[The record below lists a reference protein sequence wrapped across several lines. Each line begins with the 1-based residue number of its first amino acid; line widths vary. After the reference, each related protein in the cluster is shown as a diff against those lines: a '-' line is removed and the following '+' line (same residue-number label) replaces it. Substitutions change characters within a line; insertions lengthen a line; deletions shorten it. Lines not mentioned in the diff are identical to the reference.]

1 MLNVVVV
8 SDFGHVEGGNT
19 SVALSSAIGLA
30 RKGHHVTLFSA
41 VPPIDE
47 RILES
52 GIRVVCTKQH
62 AIGTDP
68 NRVRALTQGLWNFKA
83 ARSMAG
89 TLHGLDPQSTVI
101 HVHGWTKSLSTSVI
115 RVAVSRKFKVVCTLH
130 DYFSACP
137 NGSFFNYARNEVCE
151 LRPLSPACI
160 ASQCDRWHYGH
171 KLWRVARQ
179 VVQNRWGGIPRDVRH
194 FIAVSEFSGRML
206 NPFFSPGAQIYH
218 VQNPVHISRTE
229 PVDVRSNSAYVMVGR
244 IAQEKGPLLLAEAAH
259 KSGCEALFIGDGE
272 KRADV
277 LHICPSAKVT
287 GWLAPNDLSKR
298 LREARVLVFP
308 SLWYETDG
316 LAVLEG
322 AALGIPVIVSDGS
335 AARSSVID
343 GVTGLW
349 FKAGDREDLER
360 KMAIMRDGECVARM
374 GLAAYAHYWR
384 RPRTIERHV
393 QELEEVYEKIL
404 NR

>member
-1 MLNVVVV
+1 MN
-8 SDFGHVEGGNT
+8 
-19 SVALSSAIGLA
+19 
-30 RKGHHVTLFSA
+30 
-41 VPPIDE
+41 
-47 RILES
+47 
-52 GIRVVCTKQH
+52 QH

-68 NRVRALTQGLWNFKA
+68 IRVRALTQGLWNFWA
-83 ARSMAG
+83 ARSMAN
-89 TLHGLDPQSTVI
+89 LLQGLDSRTTVI
-101 HVHGWTKSLSTSVI
+101 HVHGWTKALSASVI
-115 RVAVSRKFKVVCTLH
+115 RTALTMKFKVICTLH

-137 NGSFFNYARNEVCE
+137 NGSFFNYGRNATCE
-151 LRPLSPACI
+151 LQPLSRACI
-160 ASQCDRWHYGH
+160 VSQCDRCHYGH
-171 KLWRVARQ
+171 KLWRLARQ
-179 VVQNRWGGIPRDVRH
+179 FVQNRFGGLPSEIRH
-194 FIAVSEFSGRML
+194 FIAVSEVSGRIL
-206 NPFFSPGAQIYH
+206 NPFFPPGTQIYN
-218 VQNPVHISRTE
+218 VQNPVDLNRSE
-229 PVDVRSNSAYVMVGR
+229 PIDVRSNTVYTMVGR

-277 LHICPSAKVT
+277 LRICPSAKVT
-287 GWLAPNDLSKR
+287 GWLTRNDVLYR
-298 LREARVLVFP
+298 LREARVLIFP
-308 SLWYETDG
+308 SLLYETDG
-316 LAVLEG
+316 LAVLE
-322 AALGIPVIVSDGS
+322 AAAMGIPAIVSDRS
-335 AARSSVID
+335 AARASVID